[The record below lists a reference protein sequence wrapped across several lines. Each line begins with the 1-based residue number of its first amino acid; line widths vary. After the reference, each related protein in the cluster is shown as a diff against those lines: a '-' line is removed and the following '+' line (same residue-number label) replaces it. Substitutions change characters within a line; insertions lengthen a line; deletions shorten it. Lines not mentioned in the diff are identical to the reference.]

1 MTKGTQWTIKTPRL
15 RCKCGR
21 VVHFQSKGRWTII
34 YDSEPPAGAQNT
46 LSSLPSEEEEHPTAE
61 GDSDG

>member
-21 VVHFQSKGRWTII
+21 VVHFQCKGRWSII
-34 YDSEPPAGAQNT
+34 YDSEPQGVNNDDRRSDTECEAGEA
-46 LSSLPSEEEEHPTAE
+46 
-61 GDSDG
+61 